1 MTNAEEIRVTEN
13 GGKTITVITL
23 NDCETYHGLKR
34 CGGLALCFRM
44 MKYALDRLVPEGEV
58 AQRKLITLKT
68 AFPGPGITDSAEL
81 IGRCVTRNR
90 FMALPSE
97 DICAP
102 ECIFGKLY
110 FEIGYGNKVMKL
122 TAVDGIVS
130 SDFLAAGRK
139 FYTGTANEKETETW
153 IDFKGRLYDAVL
165 SSNVENLFKIEY

>member
-34 CGGLALCFRM
+34 CGG
-44 MKYALDRLVPEGEV
+44 LVPEGEV

-130 SDFLAAGRK
+130 PDFLAAGRK

>member
-68 AFPGPGITDSAEL
+68 AFPARVLQFT
-81 IGRCVTRNR
+81 
-90 FMALPSE
+90 
-97 DICAP
+97 
-102 ECIFGKLY
+102 
-110 FEIGYGNKVMKL
+110 
-122 TAVDGIVS
+122 TA
-130 SDFLAAGRK
+130 
-139 FYTGTANEKETETW
+139 
-153 IDFKGRLYDAVL
+153 
-165 SSNVENLFKIEY
+165 